1 MKNSSAGG
9 QIAQEAST
17 STAPTRMYDLDYVR
31 HSVQMALVSAQNFV
45 RKSWWETQGV
55 NLAVFVQRER
65 MIEQDS
71 AQMIDSSS
79 PHEVANSLAVIA
91 FVGTKLLRN
100 VGLQLGCSGS
110 VHRLETHHK
119 TAGFGEV
126 ALMIPDWHGSV
137 VTLQECLHASAHQRA
152 HHDQPGESINP

>member
-1 MKNSSAGG
+1 M
-9 QIAQEAST
+9 
-17 STAPTRMYDLDYVR
+17 
-31 HSVQMALVSAQNFV
+31 
-45 RKSWWETQGV
+45 RKSWWETHGV
-55 NLAVFVQRER
+55 VLAVFVQHER
-65 MIEQDS
+65 MMEQDS
-71 AQMIDSSS
+71 TQMINPSS

-119 TAGFGEV
+119 TASFGEV
-126 ALMIPDWHGSV
+126 VLIIPDWYGSV
-137 VTLQECLHASAHQRA
+137 VALQECLHALAHQRA